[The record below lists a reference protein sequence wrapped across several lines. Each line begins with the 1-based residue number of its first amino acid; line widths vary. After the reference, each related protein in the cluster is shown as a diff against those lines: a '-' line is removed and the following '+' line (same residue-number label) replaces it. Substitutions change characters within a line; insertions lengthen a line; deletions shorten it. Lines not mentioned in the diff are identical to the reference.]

1 MRVFGREA
9 IAMTA
14 LFEMPVI
21 CPILIGRA
29 LEIDLLD
36 RSITQA
42 RSGHGQIVLIAGEA
56 GVGKSLLVGEASGRF
71 RARQDADQPDA
82 LILQGRCFEPDR
94 VLPYAPLL
102 DLMRASLAARPT
114 EELAATLGSAT
125 GVLVTLLPEL
135 AELLPPITSNLMLDP
150 EPDQRRLTRALV
162 QYITRLAARRPL
174 LVIIEDLHWSDET
187 SLDLL

>member
-9 IAMTA
+9 TAMTA

-56 GVGKSLLVGEASGRF
+56 RGRF
-71 RARQDADQPDA
+71 RARQDAAQPGA

-102 DLMRASLAARPT
+102 DLMRASLAAR
-114 EELAATLGSAT
+114 
-125 GVLVTLLPEL
+125 
-135 AELLPPITSNLMLDP
+135 
-150 EPDQRRLTRALV
+150 
-162 QYITRLAARRPL
+162 
-174 LVIIEDLHWSDET
+174 
-187 SLDLL
+187 